1 MYRLPLYCVRGISK
15 KKEKKEKKD
24 NVLGMISCDMVEGI
38 QMIITILIYIA

>member
-15 KKEKKEKKD
+15 KKEKKD